1 MRKKVERKFRYKKTK
16 KQGDYQKPCTRCE
29 YKPGDGNDSC
39 IFGHKYIKSHRLKSK

>member
-16 KQGDYQKPCTRCE
+16 KQGDYQKPCTRCG
-29 YKPGDGNDSC
+29 YKPGDGKDSC